1 MTLDAVSFARQE
13 LAAINEQLAITTIER
28 DACQAQIDQLG
39 EPVRQ
44 LAELMQAL
52 VASTMRRSLHGMRMV
67 VPAIAPN
74 CRSALSRSSGRLA
87 SFAGTLIPLR
97 VPYRP
102 RRKRWSALM
111 SGWRFFLNMVRR
123 SALYRVV
130 VEAVRES
137 GLSQNRCR
145 LQPQA

>member
-1 MTLDAVSFARQE
+1 LTLDAVSFARQE

-44 LAELMQAL
+44 LAELM
-52 VASTMRRSLHGMRMV
+52 
-67 VPAIAPN
+67 
-74 CRSALSRSSGRLA
+74 
-87 SFAGTLIPLR
+87 
-97 VPYRP
+97 